1 MNKYSAAVLLVFMS
15 LFFLAAVWL
24 QEVKG
29 PDALIAAIDRIGLVL
44 MVLVGVILS
53 IVIFFV
59 ALKFVIEF
67 QRHDDKGE
75 IERMKA
81 VREQMSAMKAE
92 AQLQQQYA
100 KMLPSPTQAQIP
112 AVWQDSVVDT
122 SAFVIED

>member
-1 MNKYSAAVLLVFMS
+1 MNKYSATVS
-15 LFFLAAVWL
+15 LTVMFLFAAAAVWL

-29 PDALIAAIDRIGLVL
+29 PDALIAAIDRLGLVL
-44 MVLVGVILS
+44 MVLVGVVLS
-53 IVIFFV
+53 IVIFYV

-75 IERMKA
+75 IERMRA

-92 AQLQQQYA
+92 AQLQQQYMKA
-100 KMLPSPTQAQIP
+100 LPTQANVP
-112 AVWQDSVVDT
+112 AVWQDSIVDT